1 MNPKIIRMIAPGSF
15 ALVAVLV
22 IVLSGAWSAQA
33 QDSKAPYPRMAPISQ
48 YMMADRNAE
57 IALAR
62 TAAPA
67 SISRDAEVLV
77 LGRHGYET
85 AVKGKNGFVCIV
97 ERGWNSS
104 SDSPGFWNPKIR
116 GADCYNPPAAR
127 TILPLILKRAEL
139 ALAGQSKTQIIDGV
153 KAFGKKGVPP
163 LQPGAMCYMMSKEAY
178 LTDEDG
184 HNVAHLMFY
193 VPEGTA
199 WGANLDGTPVQV
211 LDQQIPGA
219 PSPISMYMIPV
230 RRWSDGTSA
239 VAVAH

>member
-1 MNPKIIRMIAPGSF
+1 MQRIIRTMAFGSF
-15 ALVAVLV
+15 VLVVVLV
-22 IVLSGAWSAQA
+22 IVSSGAWPAQA
-33 QDSKAPYPRMAPISQ
+33 QDAKAPYPKMAPISQ

-62 TAAPA
+62 TAAPP

-97 ERGWNSS
+97 ERGWNSP

-139 ALAGQSKTQIIDGV
+139 ALAGQSKTQIVDGV
-153 KAFGKKGVPP
+153 KAFGRKGVPA

-178 LTDEDG
+178 LTDDDG

-193 VPEGTA
+193 VPEGAA
-199 WGANLDGTPVQV
+199 WGQDLPGAPVMV

-230 RRWSDGTSA
+230 RRWSDGTLA
-239 VAVAH
+239 VAAH

>member
-1 MNPKIIRMIAPGSF
+1 MLGIIRTLASGSF
-15 ALVAVLV
+15 ALVVVWGAVF
-22 IVLSGAWSAQA
+22 SGAWTTRA
-33 QDSKAPYPRMAPISQ
+33 QDAKAPYPKMAPIRQ

-62 TAAPA
+62 TAAPE

-85 AVKGKNGFVCIV
+85 AVKGKNGFVCLV
-97 ERGWNSS
+97 ERSWNAP
-104 SDSPGFWNPKIR
+104 DDNPEFWNPKNR
-116 GADCYNPPAAR
+116 SPDCYNPPAAR

-139 ALAGQSKTQIIDGV
+139 VLAGQSKGQIREGIE
-153 KAFGKKGVPP
+153 AFGRKEVPA

-178 LTDEDG
+178 LTDQG
-184 HNVAHLMFY
+184 SHNLAHLMFY

-199 WGANLDGTPVQV
+199 WGEDLPGSPVQ
-211 LDQQIPGA
+211 LLQQRILGVPG
-219 PSPISMYMIPV
+219 PVSLYIIPV

-239 VAVAH
+239 VAAH

>member
-1 MNPKIIRMIAPGSF
+1 MISKITRTIRLGSF
-15 ALVAVLV
+15 ALVV
-22 IVLSGAWSAQA
+22 VLSVVWSTQA
-33 QDSKAPYPRMAPISQ
+33 QDAKGPYPAMAPLDQ
-48 YMMADRNAE
+48 YRMADRKAE

-77 LGRHGYET
+77 LERHGYET
-85 AVKGKNGFVCIV
+85 AVKGKNGFVCLV
-97 ERGWNSS
+97 ERAWNAPF
-104 SDSPGFWNPKIR
+104 DNPEFWNPKNR
-116 GADCYNPPAAR
+116 SPDCYNPPAAR

-139 ALAGQSKTQIIDGV
+139 VLAGQSKDQIRKGV
-153 KAFGKKGVPP
+153 EAFGRKEVPA
-163 LQPGAMCYMMSKEAY
+163 LQPGAMCYMLSKEAY
-178 LTDEDG
+178 LTDDDG

-199 WGANLDGTPVQV
+199 WGENLPGSPVLVLQQQV
-211 LDQQIPGA
+211 PGA
-219 PSPISMYMIPV
+219 PRPISMYMIPV